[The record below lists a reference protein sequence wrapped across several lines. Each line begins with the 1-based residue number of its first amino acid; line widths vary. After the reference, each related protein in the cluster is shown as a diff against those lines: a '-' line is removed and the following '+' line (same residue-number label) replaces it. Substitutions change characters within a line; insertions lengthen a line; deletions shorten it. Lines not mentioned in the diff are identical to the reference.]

1 MSLDKAIASGKEHR
15 KPYQGG
21 KAYCQSCRN
30 HGGCTWCLSNRTH
43 KYNKKIEA
51 MKAGGKGNLSRR
63 FKIERDCYEDENY
76 LYKKGHVTFQPGLTV
91 LVGCNG
97 CGEDNPR

>member
-30 HGGCTWCLSNRTH
+30 HGGCTWCLLKQDTQIQQENRS
-43 KYNKKIEA
+43 I
-51 MKAGGKGNLSRR
+51 KARG
-63 FKIERDCYEDENY
+63 ERI
-76 LYKKGHVTFQPGLTV
+76 
-91 LVGCNG
+91 
-97 CGEDNPR
+97 